1 MPDSTEEDK
10 SKYNYGNALA
20 ATFFPCLGFFAYGC
34 DFGATAWSL
43 VELEETGAAEPYSWA
58 ALIADNS
65 FLKGFFCASSTLGA
79 VIGVIMGITQ
89 LKHLSYKAS
98 IQLGGVM
105 IILGSTLQA
114 ASGYLFKYS
123 SVALSILFGGRLIY
137 GLAIGL
143 IVLTVPK
150 YIGEVA
156 PPSIRGTLSSGM
168 EFAVVCGM
176 TFSYTVGYF
185 SNKMGRGWELVF
197 QVESIPAVMMLIGL
211 NFIPESP
218 RLLLRFGH
226 STEEALAAAKM
237 ITPNI
242 DRISIETLRDHAEYT
257 KDTSYLK
264 QVYEL
269 FSGKLAGLV
278 WVALLLVL
286 MQQTTGAP
294 AVSYYIVTILDNTY
308 ETWSSSNLMY
318 HLMGIGAAKIL
329 GDVLAVSFI
338 DHVGRKSLLLV
349 GFGMAGATNFIISCQ
364 YKFGY
369 DADSIFSP
377 FLLLTIL
384 MLACEFTG
392 TVAWVFLGELFPMEI
407 KDTAMSV
414 CVITNFFANFVL
426 NEAFGFFEYRLQY
439 PFLFFAACALLSVG
453 YVFYQVPR
461 VNSNMPMEAMQ
472 TEFIIF
478 CCGREIP
485 SVLSN
490 GNIKHL
496 GKKNNDLCR
505 EDDSL
510 LSPLKLCSDD
520 ADE

>member
-1 MPDSTEEDK
+1 MPDSTEEDGNK
-10 SKYNYGNALA
+10 CDYVNALA

-43 VELEETGAAEPYSWA
+43 VELEETGAAEPSSWA
-58 ALIADNS
+58 ALIVDSNI
-65 FLKGFFCASSTLGA
+65 LKGFFCASSTLGA
-79 VIGVIMGITQ
+79 VISTIVGVTL
-89 LKHLSYKAS
+89 LKNLSYKAS
-98 IQLGGVM
+98 MRLGGIM
-105 IILGSTLQA
+105 LILGSTLQA
-114 ASGYLFKYS
+114 ASGYLFTYS
-123 SVALSILFGGRLIY
+123 TVALSILLGGRLIY

-150 YIGEVA
+150 YIGEIA

-176 TFSYTVGYF
+176 TFSYTIGYF
-185 SNKMGRGWELVF
+185 SNKLGRGWELVF
-197 QVESIPAVMMLIGL
+197 QVETIPAVMMLIGL

-218 RLLLRFGH
+218 RLLLRLGH

-257 KDTSYLK
+257 KDTSYLE

-294 AVSYYIVTILDNTY
+294 AISYYIVTILDNTY
-308 ETWSSSNLMY
+308 ETWSNSIVMY
-318 HLMGIGAAKIL
+318 HLIVIGAAKIV
-329 GDVLAVSFI
+329 GDLLAVSFI
-338 DHVGRKSLLLV
+338 DHVGRKTLLLV
-349 GFGMAGATNFIISCQ
+349 GFGIAGATNLFISCQ

-369 DADSIFSP
+369 DADSTFSP

-392 TVAWVFLGELFPMEI
+392 TVVWVFLGELFPMEI

-426 NEAFGFFEYRLQY
+426 NEAFGSFEYRLQY
-439 PFLFFAACALLSVG
+439 PFLFFAACSLLSMG

-461 VNSNMPMEAMQ
+461 VNSNMPIEAMQ
-472 TEFIIF
+472 RDFIFF
-478 CCGREIP
+478 CCGGEIP
-485 SVLSN
+485 SVL
-490 GNIKHL
+490 GNRNLKHL
-496 GKKNNDLCR
+496 RQTKNEHCR

-510 LSPLKLCSDD
+510 LRVKLCSDD